1 MTVKIIDRKQVSHLS
16 SVVFAFG
23 ASCTQLIASLCMA
36 AITTSTSAQEVV
48 AQKINCNKAVA
59 TPELK
64 YCSQLSYQAADK
76 RLNEVYKR
84 VTSSLINEQ
93 RQILVSSQQAWIK
106 FRDNNCNF
114 ETYGSRGGTGY
125 EVFRNGCLERLT
137 KQRTKDLENFL
148 SQ

>member
-1 MTVKIIDRKQVSHLS
+1 MPVEFIKQRLILS
-16 SVVFAFG
+16 VLSV
-23 ASCTQLIASLCMA
+23 ASTALFIAVL
-36 AITTSTSAQEVV
+36 STPSPAQEIV
-48 AQKINCNKAVA
+48 AQRVNCNKAVA

-64 YCSQLSYQAADK
+64 YCSQLSYEAADK

-93 RQILVSSQQAWIK
+93 KQILTSAQQAWIK

-125 EVFRNGCLERLT
+125 EIFRNGCLERLT
-137 KQRTKDLENFL
+137 KQRTQDLQEFL
-148 SQ
+148 SR